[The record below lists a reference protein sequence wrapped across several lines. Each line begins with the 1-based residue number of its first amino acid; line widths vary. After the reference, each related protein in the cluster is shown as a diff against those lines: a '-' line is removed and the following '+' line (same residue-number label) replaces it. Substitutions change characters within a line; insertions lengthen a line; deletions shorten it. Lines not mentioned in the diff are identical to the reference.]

1 MLIFFLFI
9 VAGSNGGMWGSY
21 NHGAGAGAGGH
32 YMQQHEGGYGSQSLS
47 YNHYNHGS
55 SIAGPTSEYE
65 LHTAASQW
73 SNGHEEKLHG
83 ASVVPLPPP
92 PPSPPPLDSELHHIL
107 KLEI

>member
-1 MLIFFLFI
+1 
-9 VAGSNGGMWGSY
+9 
-21 NHGAGAGAGGH
+21 
-32 YMQQHEGGYGSQSLS
+32 MQQHEGGYGSQSLS

-55 SIAGPTSEYE
+55 SITGPTTSEYE

-83 ASVVPLPPP
+83 ASVVPLPPH